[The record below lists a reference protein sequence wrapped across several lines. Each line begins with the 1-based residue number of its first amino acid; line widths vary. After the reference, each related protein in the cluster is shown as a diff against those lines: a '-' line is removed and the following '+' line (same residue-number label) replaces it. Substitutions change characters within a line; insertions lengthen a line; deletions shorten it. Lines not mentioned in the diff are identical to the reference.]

1 MRVLGST
8 TDLLC
13 LLGQFTLVSTCT
25 SSVLEGN
32 SLGQDPA
39 VLPCSSTD
47 SSKPSSSCG
56 CTNSTAL
63 QGTVMLFREL

>member
-47 SSKPSSSCG
+47 SSKPSSSC
-56 CTNSTAL
+56 AL